1 MSSKFYSRTAK
12 AIIAFM
18 LIWSSLVSVVS
29 AEEKGS
35 AKNVI
40 LLIPDGMG
48 ISYLTA
54 TRIYKGEE
62 LSFERYVKG
71 LMKTASADT
80 NVTDSAAAGTA
91 MATGYKT
98 DNGVISVTP
107 DGVKP
112 DSILDAARES
122 GKSTGLV
129 ATSRITHATPAVFT
143 AHDPSRGNEVALA
156 TEYINNVDVILG
168 GGRDMFLPE
177 SEGGK
182 QPERNL
188 VEEAKSAGYE
198 YITNRSEIGQVDG
211 DQILGLFAM
220 SDLKYEIDR
229 DKQNVPS
236 LAEMTKLAVDTL
248 SKNDKGF
255 FLMVE
260 GSQIDWA
267 GHAHDP
273 IAMISDMLAFEEA
286 VDVALEYAR
295 NNSDTLVVIVGDHET
310 GGMNIGNT
318 PGGYKENIAVLKN
331 ATGSSNTI
339 GAELKSRAIT
349 TDVGSSARSV
359 NNNVYLPLREIAAQL
374 DGTLEYHAD
383 DLTVDV
389 DVAGSTF
396 KVHLPQGIV
405 TASSQKQNADFF
417 VENGTA
423 YFNLKS
429 MAELIGMQVAYG
441 SGEDSKVTTA
451 YWVDV
456 KKVAEPIAGIKLTE
470 EDAADLANVN
480 WNNDTTLINEI
491 GTVLSGHALISW
503 GSRNHTG
510 EELPL
515 YAYGKGANEF
525 VGLIDNTDL
534 PRMIS
539 YLMGVGLFENEEAFM
554 QNLEK
559 RRNQ

>member
-91 MATGYKT
+91 MATGHKT
-98 DNGVISVTP
+98 NNGVISVTP

-182 QPERNL
+182 QPQRNL
-188 VEEAKSAGYE
+188 VEEAKSAGYD
-198 YITNRSEIGQVDG
+198 YITNRREIGNVTG

-273 IAMISDMLAFEEA
+273 IAMISDMLAFEQA
-286 VDVALEYAR
+286 VDVALEFAR
-295 NNSDTLVVIVGDHET
+295 NNPDTLVVIVGDHET
-310 GGMNIGNT
+310 GGLNIGNT

-339 GAELKSRAIT
+339 GAELKSKAIT
-349 TDVGSSARSV
+349 TEVGDSARVV
-359 NNNVYLPLREIAAQL
+359 NDSLYMPIREIATQL
-374 DGTLEYHAD
+374 NGTLEYNAAD
-383 DLTVDV
+383 LSVDV
-389 DVAGSTF
+389 EIADSAFTVR
-396 KVHLPQGIV
+396 LPEKIV
-405 TASSQKQNADFF
+405 TANSEKQNADFF

-429 MAELIGMQVAYG
+429 VAELIGLQVAYG
-441 SGEDSKVTTA
+441 TDEASNVTTA

-456 KKVAEPIAGIKLTE
+456 KNVFEPIAGIKLTE
-470 EDAADLANVN
+470 EDVAYLTNVN
-480 WNNDTTLINEI
+480 WNNNTTLINEI
-491 GTVLSGHALISW
+491 GTVVSGHALLSW

-525 VGLIDNTDL
+525 VGLIDNTEL
-534 PRMIS
+534 PRIIS
-539 YLMGVGLFENEEAFM
+539 YLMGVELFDNEEAFM
-554 QNLEK
+554 QGLEK
-559 RRNQ
+559 RRTQ